1 MNTKNFEAIE
11 FDAKDSPVKDIK
23 WYGREDQ
30 TGDSSIHDTGK
41 GEAIVIRQFEFK
53 LNPTLEKLPTAEEI
67 ITPEYLK
74 DLNIQLWADGLRL
87 VMKPRV
93 AIDKEKC
100 IIFAPCQARAGS
112 TILEEPKLLQE
123 WIH

>member
-11 FDAKDSPVKDIK
+11 HDAKDSPVKDIK

-30 TGDSSIHDTGK
+30 TGESLMHDTGK

-53 LNPTLEKLPTAEEI
+53 LNPSLTELPTTEQI
-67 ITPEYLK
+67 LTPEYLK

-93 AIDKEKC
+93 FIDTETC
-100 IIFAPCQARAGS
+100 RVFAPCQPRTGS

-123 WIH
+123 WIQ